1 MCNLLTQGKT
11 NKPTQRNTNNF
22 SVYLFLLFDKKC
34 YTICIELVT
43 IYRHIL
49 NFLAKEK
56 SEHSVKILNKNFQFN
71 LLYIL
76 YWMQAVSLST

>member
-11 NKPTQRNTNNF
+11 NKPTRRNTIIF
-22 SVYLFLLFDKKC
+22 SVYFFLLFDKKC

-56 SEHSVKILNKNFQFN
+56 SEHSVKILHKKFQFN

-76 YWMQAVSLST
+76 YWMKAVSLST